1 MTAGGSD
8 QVFQGETQL
17 EVLGAGGDSDPAV
30 NFTAGQDLEEGN
42 NLVYQ
47 EVLNLVDGVW
57 EKFF

>member
-17 EVLGAGGDSDPAV
+17 EVLAAEGDSDPAV
-30 NFTAGQDLEEGN
+30 NFTAGHDLEEGN
-42 NLVYQ
+42 NFVYQ

-57 EKFF
+57 QKLF

>member
-17 EVLGAGGDSDPAV
+17 EVLGADGDSDPAV
-30 NFTAGQDLEEGN
+30 NFTGHDLEEGN
-42 NLVYQ
+42 NFVYQ

-57 EKFF
+57 QKLF